1 MKQNLGL
8 LQIRTVVQMG
18 LLLAGLGE
26 AQTLQWVKPALASLP
41 SDRCC
46 GAMVFDPLM
55 RASLLFG
62 GGNGGIEPAVRYNDT
77 WTFSSTG
84 GWSQHVTPGSFRAFY
99 GHNRQH
105 GRSLR
110 RRHWSVYL
118 CERHMDLGRSHMDPA
133 VPAGF
138 ATGLRV

>member
-77 WTFSSTG
+77 WTF
-84 GWSQHVTPGSFRAFY
+84 P
-99 GHNRQH
+99 
-105 GRSLR
+105 
-110 RRHWSVYL
+110 
-118 CERHMDLGRSHMDPA
+118 
-133 VPAGF
+133 VPAG
-138 ATGLRV
+138 GRSSPQPPLHRRVKELELPTIQPPKRSFSSAAALERILM